1 MSIGQVHSMESEG
14 NLSLGAISITAPIE
28 NIPKDSNIN
37 CSSPNGIGVPSDSM
51 AILHR
56 GPLIGRNII
65 ITTAPS
71 FCLAS
76 IFIRAW
82 HLFSNL
88 IIDRIDL
95 ESPSGPSL
103 YAPVVKGLSQ
113 EVSNLLSR
121 VRIPAGAPTVNY
133 AKQFM

>member
-1 MSIGQVHSMESEG
+1 MGSEG

-28 NIPKDSNIN
+28 NMTSESNIN
-37 CSSPNGIGVPSDSM
+37 CSSPSGIGVPSDSM

-56 GPLIGRNII
+56 GPLIGRNMI

-71 FCLAS
+71 FCLANIS
-76 IFIRAW
+76 IRAW
-82 HLFSNL
+82 HLFSSL
-88 IIDRIDL
+88 IADRIDL
-95 ESPSGPSL
+95 ESPYGPSP

-121 VRIPAGAPTVNY
+121 VRIPAGAPTMNY
-133 AKQFM
+133 SKHFM

>member
-1 MSIGQVHSMESEG
+1 M
-14 NLSLGAISITAPIE
+14 
-28 NIPKDSNIN
+28 
-37 CSSPNGIGVPSDSM
+37 
-51 AILHR
+51 
-56 GPLIGRNII
+56 I

-71 FCLAS
+71 FCLAN

-121 VRIPAGAPTVNY
+121 VRIPAGAPTMNY
-133 AKQFM
+133 AKHFM